1 MAALAEPSLLP
12 PTLCSIG
19 VFAMMNCMGMSGDI
33 GGMMMLA
40 MGTQWILFL
49 VLAVLAVAA
58 LWKYLRSSPR

>member
-1 MAALAEPSLLP
+1 
-12 PTLCSIG
+12 
-19 VFAMMNCMGMSGDI
+19 MMNCMGMSGDI